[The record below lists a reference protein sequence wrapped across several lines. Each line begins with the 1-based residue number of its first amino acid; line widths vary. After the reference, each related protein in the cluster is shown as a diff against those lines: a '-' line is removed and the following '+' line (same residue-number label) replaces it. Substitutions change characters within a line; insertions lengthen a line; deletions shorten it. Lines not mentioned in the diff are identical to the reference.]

1 MARENRPGTRGNIQV
16 DYTALRADIN
26 NINPVVKS
34 TLRNAVPR
42 NGQSPERN
50 EMSGNTTV
58 NPHKLERLSNIISN
72 NINAATDLRQI
83 TPYIGKA
90 ELIWDAIML
99 YPNGKQ
105 EKTLNYDTR
114 PSKLK
119 NAKLHD
125 ELLRVWD
132 NYYTNDYKIEAD
144 LRSMAH
150 DMLWNTGSYVL
161 FNLSRPGLDYLIN
174 GSELLPQEGMK
185 SRTGNEAYELY
196 KAKAQ
201 TAVNEEFVKDE
212 ASGKYLARNRGRF
225 VRDPHAATTASQV
238 SGLEAIMSGRQTYAG
253 SEFKLFSDPAYADA
267 NIPITLTDNPS
278 LLYLQKLSAVT
289 RQSDVDA
296 VMGTED
302 LNLVIS
308 SAMLKGKAREEE
320 EARAKKGKGHKEPKA
335 RTQNLTEEQADA
347 LSKGLFPGRNVAHQ
361 SIQFVKTNDSLSG
374 NLYGRGLTWHVPSE
388 AVIPIHRQG
397 SNGKHEDYIFL
408 LDDEGNFLKNT
419 ADAEYY
425 QSMKKNANSISNKP
439 KGGSTDSLISNLK
452 TIQDGKDCE
461 FDMAEFAEMAKASI
475 VRQFMS
481 AIISGKGDNISI
493 SIDEETNKIFLAR
506 MFKRQSVRCLYVPG
520 ESVTYMAFNY
530 NRLGIG
536 QSLTQAAKMHIA
548 RLAAFD
554 VADAMANLE
563 AAQPHSLMAIN
574 IAKEDPDPAATI
586 AIARS
591 VFFEANPRIHSILS
605 TAQLSIPQI
614 VDSLRESSLTVKI
627 NAGENPHMPAPDIDI
642 SHMEKQVFKPVDQ
655 ASRDEVLNKI
665 SNYFGLPRSWLDVV
679 DGGENNFQIE
689 ALTEHQ
695 MLLNQG
701 ANWQDQWCD
710 MIMDFERKHTSVNGP
725 LLNDLVKVLVDNKP
739 LWTPD
744 SKEPIEGS
752 DEVKIKL
759 LLTDFMNNVYCWLP
773 APASTESHNKLK
785 EKLEAVDALVQA
797 WTDLSGYEK
806 MMPVV
811 AKALGL
817 EEGDY
822 NADTIKEALKAAFT
836 TEAFKRFNLPMPFDE
851 IVSEGKG
858 GGMASI
864 VNAVVHQRVN
874 LAEFLAKLTIDV
886 SAADKK
892 LIKEHQP
899 KIAKALT
906 ALEETVNK
914 VTGSGDD
921 AQPGGVDGD
930 GNPIPTGDDD
940 LGGGGGDELDDGLG
954 GPPDDDNLTP
964 PDDSTPPD
972 DDDTPPGDEE
982 EEEEPEP
989 DDDAAAKDSKDDNGD
1004 GLDPAKNDPTL
1015 DPFSTGKK

>member
-1 MARENRPGTRGNIQV
+1 MAKENRSGTRGNIQV
-16 DYTALRADIN
+16 DYTALRADIG

-42 NGQSPERN
+42 NGQTPERD
-50 EMSGNTTV
+50 EMQGKTTI
-58 NPHKLERLSNIISN
+58 NAHKLERLSNVISN

-119 NAKLHD
+119 NAKMHD
-125 ELLRVWD
+125 ELRAVWD

-144 LRSMAH
+144 LRPMIH

-174 GSELLPQEGMK
+174 GSETLPGGQTNG
-185 SRTGNEAYELY
+185 RTGNEAYNEY
-196 KAKAQ
+196 VNKATQ
-201 TAVNEEFVKDE
+201 AVDAEFVKD
-212 ASGKYLARNRGRF
+212 AGTGKYLARNRGRF
-225 VRDPHAATTASQV
+225 VRDPHAVDKVGQV
-238 SGLEAIMSGRQTYAG
+238 SGLEAIMSGRRTYEG
-253 SEFKLFSDPAYADA
+253 NEFNLFSAPEFASGQFG
-267 NIPITLTDNPS
+267 ITITDNPS

-289 RQSDVDA
+289 RQSDVNA

-302 LNLVIS
+302 LSLVIN
-308 SAMLKGKAREEE
+308 SAMQQAATREDK
-320 EARAKKGKGHKEPKA
+320 KKGPKA
-335 RTQNLTEEQADA
+335 PNSTTKNLTEEQADM
-347 LSKGLFPGRNVAHQ
+347 LSKGLFPNRNAAHQ
-361 SIQFVKTNDSLSG
+361 SIQFVKHNDALSG
-374 NLYGRGLTWHVPSE
+374 NLYGRGLTWHIPSE

-397 SNGKHEDYIFL
+397 SNGKHEDFIFL

-425 QSMKKNANSISNKP
+425 QSMKKNSNSIANKP
-439 KGGSTDSLISNLK
+439 KGGSTDALISNLK

-461 FDMAEFAEMAKASI
+461 FDMSEFAEMAKASI

-520 ESVTYMAFNY
+520 ESVTYMALNY

-536 QSLTQAAKMHIA
+536 QSLTQTAKMHIA

-574 IAKEDPDPAATI
+574 IKKEDPDPAATI

-605 TAQLSIPQI
+605 TAQLSVPQI
-614 VDSLRESSLTVKI
+614 VDALRESSLTVKI
-627 NAGENPHMPAPDIDI
+627 NADDNPHMPAPDVDL
-642 SHMEKQVFKPVDQ
+642 SPMDKQVFKPVDQ
-655 ASRDEVLNKI
+655 ASREEVLNKI

-679 DGGENNFQIE
+679 DGGENQFQIE

-701 ANWQDQWCD
+701 ANWQDQWCE
-710 MIMDFERKHTSVNGP
+710 MIMDFERKHMSVNGP
-725 LLNDLVKVLVDNKP
+725 FLNDLVKVIVDNKP

-744 SKEPIEGS
+744 SKEPLEGT
-752 DEVKIKL
+752 DEQKIKL
-759 LLTDFMNNVYCWLP
+759 ILGDFVNNVYCWLP
-773 APASTESHNKLK
+773 TPASTESHAKLK
-785 EKLEAVDALVQA
+785 EKLEAVQALVQA

-806 MMPVV
+806 MLPVV

-822 NADTIKEALKAAFT
+822 NADTIKEALQAAFT

-858 GGMASI
+858 GGMAAL

-874 LAEFLAKLTIDV
+874 LAEFLAKMTIDV
-886 SAADKK
+886 ATADKK
-892 LIKEHQP
+892 LIKEHQA

-906 ALEETVNK
+906 SLEEAVNK
-914 VTGSGDD
+914 VTGGDD
-921 AQPGGVDGD
+921 GAQPAQEMDEL
-930 GNPIPTGDDD
+930 GNPVEPGAGDAPD
-940 LGGGGGDELDDGLG
+940 DDGLG
-954 GPPDDDNLTP
+954 APDDDAL
-964 PDDSTPPD
+964 DDNASP
-972 DDDTPPGDEE
+972 DDDTPPDDGT
-982 EEEEPEP
+982 PP
-989 DDDAAAKDSKDDNGD
+989 DDADDVPDDEGGD
-1004 GLDPAKNDPTL
+1004 GLDPAKNDPEE
-1015 DPFSTGKK
+1015 DPFTSGKK